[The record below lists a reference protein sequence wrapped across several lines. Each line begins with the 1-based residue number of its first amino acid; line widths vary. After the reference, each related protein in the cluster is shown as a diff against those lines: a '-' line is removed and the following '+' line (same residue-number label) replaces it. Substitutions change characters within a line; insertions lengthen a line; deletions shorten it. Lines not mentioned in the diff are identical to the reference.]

1 MVEPIKILNGLR
13 TAEQRVS
20 DFKHGLELADRL
32 ANVDD
37 RMAHLQKLIDT
48 EEPRMTELSDDTAL
62 ASVMQDIKDRVFQLT
77 DVEASISRIEARL
90 GQDASDPVDLTLQQ
104 TLDVVEHLR
113 QISQAAPNDER
124 IASLATNVCEGL
136 ESFVTTVLAGSE
148 AEGNT
153 TADSPSIADM
163 ELALNV
169 IDTIAVC
176 PGAARQSMYRP
187 LRRQFIDVACQA
199 AWKRVDRLSDMG
211 LDRATRKEYLHEAL
225 TIWTLTP
232 DLAENAGSPR
242 LSQLPSEIQRFIQ
255 RLLLKEVIANGANND
270 LPRLQEEA
278 LLTKEFIDDYLSMV
292 PAISLPDAHEAIGL
306 HVVGTLVRRLESAIR
321 EVASSEDLEL
331 CFGIITTLRTLEGV
345 DETRLERVSRS
356 LARARWRVRAW
367 RTVLF
372 FRRASLTSALVLV
385 AAVAALG
392 AYIGIAAL
400 IEYLYE
406 FTLPL
411 AP

>member
-1 MVEPIKILNGLR
+1 MVEPIKILNGQR

-20 DFKHGLELADRL
+20 DLKHGLELADRL

-124 IASLATNVCEGL
+124 ISSLATNVCEGL
-136 ESFVTTVLAGSE
+136 ESFVTTLLAGSE
-148 AEGNT
+148 AEDST
-153 TADSPSIADM
+153 TADSPSLADM
-163 ELALNV
+163 ELALSV
-169 IDTIAVC
+169 IETILVC

-225 TIWTLTP
+225 SIWTLTP

-242 LSQLPSEIQRFIQ
+242 LSQLPSEIQGFIQ
-255 RLLLKEVIANGANND
+255 RLLLKQVISNGADND
-270 LPRLQEEA
+270 LPGLQDKV
-278 LLTKEFIDDYLSMV
+278 LLTKEFVDDYLSMV

-306 HVVGTLVRRLESAIR
+306 HVIGTLVRRLESAIR
-321 EVASSEDLEL
+321 KVASFDELEF
-331 CFGIITTLRTLEGV
+331 CYGIITTLRTLEGV
-345 DETRLERVSRS
+345 DETKLERASRS
-356 LARARWRVRAW
+356 LARARRMVRAR
-367 RTVLF
+367 RTLLF
-372 FRRASLTSALVLV
+372 LRGASLRTALVL
-385 AAVAALG
+385 AGAVAGLG

>member
-1 MVEPIKILNGLR
+1 MVEPIKISHGQS
-13 TAEQRVS
+13 AADQHVS
-20 DFKHGLELADRL
+20 DLRHGIELADHL
-32 ANVDD
+32 DNIDD
-37 RMAHLQKLIDT
+37 RMAHLKRLIDT
-48 EEPRMTELSDDTAL
+48 GEQWIAEFSDDTAHAPVL
-62 ASVMQDIKDRVFQLT
+62 QDIRDRVFELT
-77 DVEASISRIEARL
+77 AVEASISRIEARM

-104 TLDVVEHLR
+104 TLDVVEDLR
-113 QISQAAPNDER
+113 QISQAAPNDGR
-124 IASLATNVCEGL
+124 ITGLATNVCEGL
-136 ESFVTTVLAGSE
+136 ESFVTTVLAGSD

-153 TADSPSIADM
+153 TSDSPSLADM
-163 ELALNV
+163 ELALSV
-169 IDTIAVC
+169 IETIAVC

-211 LDRATRKEYLHEAL
+211 LDWATRKEYLHEAL
-225 TIWTLTP
+225 SIWTLTP

-242 LSQLPSEIQRFIQ
+242 LSQLPSDIQAFIQ
-255 RLLLKEVIANGANND
+255 RLLLKEVIASGADND
-270 LPRLQEEA
+270 LPRLQDGA

-321 EVASSEDLEL
+321 KVTRSEELEF

-345 DETRLERVSRS
+345 DETRFERASR
-356 LARARWRVRAW
+356 LLKRARWRVRSFHMM
-367 RTVLF
+367 LYL
-372 FRRASLTSALVLV
+372 RRASLPTALVLV
-385 AAVAALG
+385 AAVAGLG

-400 IEYLYE
+400 IEYLYD